1 MDIVKFHKK
10 VQTTLKT
17 RARVLYIEGRTI
29 YAQIGN
35 RLCSSKDNG
44 ETWRSYPVRLPE
56 GAKIFSKL
64 HARLTRRGI
73 HCLCVLKDGS
83 LLLVTKGAFYKYET
97 TSRNLEQS
105 FSILRGSRP
114 LYVCQSR
121 DGDLFWGEYFR
132 NPVRDE
138 VNIYISEDCAKTWYV
153 KYTFKRNSIR
163 HVHGIFYDPY
173 DKGVWVTTGD
183 EDQENAI
190 WVTNNRFRTLEMVIR
205 GNQQSRALQLIF
217 TQDHVYYGTDTPYEI
232 NHVCRIDKRT
242 CKMETLAD
250 VDGSVYWGCKIN
262 GALFFS
268 TAVEP
273 SRTNRSKYASIWGSG
288 DGTHWR
294 RIEKY
299 RKDIWPMPFCEIGQL
314 YFPQGEN
321 KTDYLF
327 FTPVATEHNLTLQ
340 RIYVVGLFDL

>member
-1 MDIVKFHKK
+1 MKINKQGRTIIKK
-10 VQTTLKT
+10 
-17 RARVLYIEGRTI
+17 RAKVLYIAGKII

-44 ETWRSYPVRLPE
+44 ETWMSYPVRLPE
-56 GAKIFSKL
+56 SARTFSNL

-73 HCLCVLKDGS
+73 HCLDVLKDKS
-83 LLLVTKGAFYKYET
+83 LLLVAKGVFYKYEIM
-97 TSRNLEQS
+97 SGNIERS

-114 LYVCQSR
+114 LFVCQGQEGS
-121 DGDLFWGEYFR
+121 LFWGEYFR

-138 VNIYISEDCAKTWYV
+138 VNIYTSEDCAKTWHV
-153 KYTFKRNSIR
+153 KYKFKRNSIR

-183 EDQENAI
+183 ENRENAI
-190 WVTNNRFRTLEMVIR
+190 WMTSDGFKTLEMVI
-205 GNQQSRALQLIF
+205 GGDQQSRAIQLIF
-217 TQDHVYYGTDTPYEI
+217 TRDYVYYGTDTPYEI
-232 NHVCRIDKRT
+232 NRICRIDKRT
-242 CKMETLAD
+242 GMMETLAD

-273 SRTNRSKYASIWGSG
+273 SSVNRGRYASIWGSG

-294 RIEKY
+294 QIEKY
-299 RKDIWPMPFCEIGQL
+299 RKDIWPMKYCQVGQL

-327 FTPVATEHNLTLQ
+327 FTPIATECNLTLQ
-340 RIYVVGLFDL
+340 RIYVADLF

>member
-1 MDIVKFHKK
+1 MGIVKSYKK
-10 VQTTLKT
+10 AQTTLKT
-17 RARVLYIEGRTI
+17 KARVLYIEGLTI

-44 ETWRSYPVRLPE
+44 ETWMSYQVRLPE
-56 GAKIFSKL
+56 SARTFSKL
-64 HARLTRRGI
+64 HARVTRRGI
-73 HCLCVLKDGS
+73 HCLNVLKDKT
-83 LLLVTKGAFYKYET
+83 LLLLAKGAFYKYDIASGT
-97 TSRNLEQS
+97 LERS

-114 LYVCQSR
+114 LFVCQNQ

-132 NPVRDE
+132 NPARDE
-138 VNIYISEDCAKTWYV
+138 VNIYTSEDCAKTWHI
-153 KYTFKRNSIR
+153 KYTFKKKSIR

-173 DKGVWVTTGD
+173 DNMLWVTTGD

-190 WVTNNRFRTLEMVIR
+190 WVTNNRFRTLETVI
-205 GNQQSRALQLIF
+205 GGTQQSRAIQLIF
-217 TQDHVYYGTDTPYEI
+217 TKDHVYYGTDTPYEI
-232 NHVCRIDKRT
+232 NRICRIDKRT
-242 CKMETLAD
+242 GKMETLAD
-250 VDGSVYWGCKIN
+250 VDGSVYWGCKID

-273 SRTNRSKYASIWGSG
+273 GRINRSRYASIWGSG
-288 DGTHWR
+288 DGTHWK

-299 RKDIWPMPFCEIGQL
+299 RKDIWPMKYCQIGQL

-327 FTPVATEHNLTLQ
+327 FTPIATEHNLTLQ
-340 RIYVVGLFDL
+340 KIYVGNLF